1 MKLLLAAVL
10 LVPALYV
17 SAQTPLTTTK
27 PSSWEAAV
35 ASWSKPLPCGG
46 WDCPCAFSKK
56 RGCCCVANWMTR
68 FEDHLFERIGRLWSN
83 VSILTGDLN
92 GITAGLNIAFSAILG
107 KLSSCYGPC
116 HKQHADGCIK
126 PSCEFTAPRAGL
138 YSFSFTAFSNEGGV
152 GRRMYH
158 QVSLMH
164 NDDVVASVWEDNR
177 EDYEDSGS
185 QTVLLPLS
193 AGDQVYVRLLS
204 GRQLCGDIY
213 LQNSFSGYLIYP
225 STGNPYTG

>member
-1 MKLLLAAVL
+1 A
-10 LVPALYV
+10 
-17 SAQTPLTTTK
+17 
-27 PSSWEAAV
+27 

-56 RGCCCVANWMTR
+56 RGCCCVANWITR
-68 FEDHLFERIGRLWSN
+68 FEDHLFERIGGLWSDL
-83 VSILTGDLN
+83 SILTGDVN
-92 GITAGLNIAFSAILG
+92 GITAGLNIAFSALLG
-107 KLSSCYGPC
+107 KLSLCYGPFTSNTP
-116 HKQHADGCIK
+116 IK
-126 PSCEFTAPRAGL
+126 YQTILLNSGIGYNPTLGAFTAPRAGL

-164 NDDVVASVWEDNR
+164 NDDIVASVWEDNR

-225 STGNPYTG
+225 STG

>member
-17 SAQTPLTTTK
+17 STQTPLTTTK

-68 FEDHLFERIGRLWSN
+68 FEDHLFERIGGLWN
-83 VSILTGDLN
+83 DLSILTGDVN
-92 GITAGLNIAFSAILG
+92 GITAGLNIAFSAVLG
-107 KLSSCYGPC
+107 KLSSCYGPFTSSTP
-116 HKQHADGCIK
+116 IK
-126 PSCEFTAPRAGL
+126 YQTILLNSGIGYNPTLGSSQRCMTRLDIPTDPL
-138 YSFSFTAFSNEGGV
+138 CD
-152 GRRMYH
+152 
-158 QVSLMH
+158 VSLMH
-164 NDDVVASVWEDNR
+164 NDDMVASVWEDNR

-185 QTVLLPLS
+185 QTVLLPLR

-225 STGNPYTG
+225 STG